1 MIKQLAHLATNKLI
15 ISELV
20 TVSGYKQSYT
30 TVTSCLG
37 ALQPLGAE
45 KTNLYNGVM
54 GKTYRIF
61 LDHGIDIGEND
72 KLRDIE
78 TGKEYKVVNG
88 GVNRRTQGSTDYKE
102 VIIIETN

>member
-1 MIKQLAHLATNKLI
+1 MIKQLAHLATNTLV

-20 TVSGYKQSYT
+20 TVSGYKQAYS
-30 TVTSCLG
+30 TVTTCLG
-37 ALQPLGAE
+37 ALQPLSAE

-72 KLRDIE
+72 KLRDVD
-78 TGKEYKVVNG
+78 TGQIFKVVNG
-88 GVNRRTQGSTDYKE
+88 GVTRRTSGSTDYKE
-102 VIIIETN
+102 VVIIEVS